1 MNDEHFLRRAIALA
15 LMAREHGCDPFGAV
29 LVKDGT
35 ILYEGYDHC
44 VEMSDP
50 TYHAELSVIS
60 NYCRSERVFSLH
72 GCTLYCS
79 AEPCPMCIGAI
90 HWSRISRVVFSV
102 SQQMLHEWSGG
113 TLKPSHAQIAEFG
126 FLRTEFV
133 GPLLPEE
140 GLKAFD
146 GLPKVSKIERHAQR
160 FGVTTPP
167 AP

>member
-1 MNDEHFLRRAIALA
+1 MVSDEHFLRRAIALA
-15 LMAREHGCDPFGAV
+15 VQARANGCDPFGAV
-29 LVKDGT
+29 LVKDGVMV
-35 ILYEGYDHC
+35 YEGYDHC

-60 NYCRSERVFSLH
+60 NYCRSEKLFSLH

-102 SQQMLHEWSGG
+102 SQQMLQEWSGG
-113 TLKPSHAQIAEFG
+113 KLKPGIAQIAEFG
-126 FLRTEFV
+126 FLRAEFT

-140 GLKAFD
+140 GLKVFD
-146 GLPKVSKIERHAQR
+146 GLPNIAKIERHALR
-160 FGVTTPP
+160 FGK
-167 AP
+167 